1 MPLSHVSFFL
11 SFTLSIYFPDSLP
24 YLSCRDISKLYPHN
38 PEMWALAVKGLA
50 LETQLEDLALAPID
64 LSEVEQ
70 QLAGTDLTSY
80 EAYMVGGAPFPFGF
94 QICIWGFLYA
104 WDL

>member
-1 MPLSHVSFFL
+1 
-11 SFTLSIYFPDSLP
+11 
-24 YLSCRDISKLYPHN
+24 
-38 PEMWALAVKGLA
+38 MWALAVKGMA

-80 EAYMVGGAPFPFGF
+80 EAYMVGGGPPSLPKYIHWVFYTHGICMCGICGSERICF
-94 QICIWGFLYA
+94 QNAC
-104 WDL
+104 